1 MRPVQPMRPVRVLI
15 ADDHPLFA
23 KTIEAMLAGHPEIEV
38 VATASDG
45 LQAIRLALI
54 LAPDVVLMDVDM
66 PNLDGLA
73 ATERITALGLSCRV
87 IVLTASED
95 ADTSRA
101 ALRAGA
107 SAYLTKGLISK
118 SLVPAILNLAGVPA
132 RLSEDGGADVAGRT
146 RVG

>member
-1 MRPVQPMRPVRVLI
+1 MRPVRVLI
-15 ADDHPLFA
+15 VDDHPLFA
-23 KTIEAMLAGHPEIEV
+23 KTIEAMLAGHPEIDV
-38 VATASDG
+38 VATALDG
-45 LQAIRLALI
+45 IEAIRLAVT
-54 LAPDVVLMDVDM
+54 LAPDVIVMDVDM

-73 ATERITALGLSCRV
+73 ATRRIAELGLQCRV

-95 ADTSRA
+95 AETSRA

-132 RLSEDGGADVAGRT
+132 RLSEDGSADFAGRT

>member
-1 MRPVQPMRPVRVLI
+1 MRPVRVLI
-15 ADDHPLFA
+15 VDDHPLFA

-38 VATASDG
+38 VAEAADG
-45 LQAIRLALI
+45 IEALRLATSLM
-54 LAPDVVLMDVDM
+54 PDVILMDVDM
-66 PNLDGLA
+66 PRLDGLS
-73 ATERITALGLSCRV
+73 ATRRIAELGLPCRV

-95 ADTSRA
+95 VETSRA

-132 RLSEDGGADVAGRT
+132 RLTEDGGADLASRR